1 MTQTEVITC
10 ESSSNGTLSRRSSN
24 GLSSN
29 NNEKLLLKNVG
40 SSSSI
45 DSLDQEAYFS
55 DCYSDDLD
63 KLSTCLS
70 EVSSEEDDPKRNN
83 VVQDLI
89 QAQLAFWTLVFSFLY
104 SYAWQQHR
112 KKFLMSIFVG
122 IPLVLIVCFTIAWLL
137 GTIVVLSRLFSTS
150 LKIEEMLKYG
160 KCDNEADLNR
170 RRRTLSNASRS
181 SLVSYSERSS
191 SCEELPKP
199 VCRKHSSSNSSL
211 NQILMSNGCGIP
223 LSNGSRAV
231 SPTFSFTRQI
241 SASSPTRKLSY
252 AYTHQTADDDE
263 GFESIH

>member
-1 MTQTEVITC
+1 MTQTETLLC
-10 ESSSNGTLSRRSSN
+10 ETSSGTLSRRSSN
-24 GLSSN
+24 GMSSSTTN
-29 NNEKLLLKNVG
+29 NNDLLKKAG

-122 IPLVLIVCFTIAWLL
+122 IPLVLMVCFTIAWLL
-137 GTIVVLSRLFSTS
+137 GTIVILSRLFSTS

-160 KCDNEADLNR
+160 KCDTAEADANR
-170 RRRTLSNASRS
+170 RRRTLSNASRC
-181 SLVSYSERSS
+181 SLVSLSGRSS

-211 NQILMSNGCGIP
+211 NQILMSNNNGNAAF
-223 LSNGSRAV
+223 STGSRAV

-241 SASSPTRKLSY
+241 STASPTRKLSY

-263 GFESIH
+263 GFES